1 MIAFALSAVL
11 AATPCAGLKA
21 LSLPDTTITVAELTD
36 AGPFTPPAQGPNAAL
51 AILLP
56 AHCRV
61 AATIK
66 PTPDSNIEIEVWM
79 PVAAAASAGGGP
91 LSGWNGK
98 FQAVGNGGWAGT
110 ISYAAMAAALQDGYA
125 TASTDTGHKGGDSVF
140 ALGHPERVKDFA
152 YRAVHEMTVKSKAII
167 WAFYDRGPRLSYWN
181 GCSTG
186 GKQGLIEAQRYPDDF
201 DGIISG
207 APANNW
213 TRQHAADIVKG
224 MDSLKDKGN
233 FLPPAKIAL
242 LHNAVLEA
250 CDAKDGVKDGI
261 LNDPR
266 QCTFDPATLLCKTAS
281 SDSCLTPAELVAA
294 KAGYADTKLKSGEL
308 VFPGWP
314 MGTEATWSTLP
325 GVPEPLVMAQ
335 GMFKYATHQDPSW
348 TWQTFDLE
356 KETAASD
363 AAVSFINAMN
373 PDLSKFQAHG
383 GKLLIYHGWADAVVS
398 PGNTVNYFDSVLK
411 KMGAGTS
418 SFARLF
424 MAPGM
429 QHCNGGPGPS
439 QMNYV
444 GALERWREGNIAPNA
459 LLAVHVTANRVDMTR
474 PVCAYPQVA
483 TYAGTGSTNDAAN
496 FVCK

>member
-1 MIAFALSAVL
+1 MMITFALSAIL
-11 AATPCAGLKA
+11 AATPCVGLRS
-21 LSLPDTTITVAELTD
+21 LSLPDTTITAAELKE
-36 AGPFTPPAQGPNAAL
+36 AGPFTPPAQGPNAAP
-51 AILLP
+51 AIPLP
-56 AHCRV
+56 SHCRV

-79 PVAAAASAGGGP
+79 PS
-91 LSGWNGK
+91 SNWNGK

-110 ISYAAMAAALQDGYA
+110 ISYAAMAAALADGYA

-152 YRAVHEMTVKSKAII
+152 YRAVHEMTVKSKAIV
-167 WAFYDRGPRLSYWN
+167 WAFYDRGPRLSYCN

-242 LHNAVLEA
+242 LHDAVLDA
-250 CDAKDGVKDGI
+250 CDAQDGVKDGI

-266 QCTFDPATLLCKTAS
+266 QCRFDPSTLLCKGAS
-281 SDSCLTPAELVAA
+281 GDRCLTPAELVAA
-294 KAGYADTKLKSGEL
+294 KAGYADTKLKNGEL

-314 MGTEATWSTLP
+314 MGTEATWFTLA

-335 GMFKYATHQDPSW
+335 GMFRYATHQDQSW

-356 KETAASD
+356 KEIAASD
-363 AAVSFINAMN
+363 AAVGFINAMS
-373 PDLSKFQAHG
+373 PDLSRFQAHG

-411 KMGAGTS
+411 KMGASTS
-418 SFARLF
+418 NTARLF
-424 MAPGM
+424 MVPGM
-429 QHCNGGPGPS
+429 QHCAGGPGPS
-439 QMNYV
+439 QMNYI
-444 GALERWREGNIAPNA
+444 GALERWREANVAPNA
-459 LLAVHVTANRVDMTR
+459 LLAARVTANRVDMTR
-474 PVCAYPQVA
+474 LVCPYPQVA
-483 TYAGTGSTNDAAN
+483 TYSGTGSTNDAAN
-496 FVCK
+496 FACRVP